1 MRQPRG
7 IAGSPPADRVR
18 QRGLAARGPG
28 LGESHAAREDLTVR
42 VDQRDE
48 QAVVLMLAY
57 CAGLTQVEIAAR
69 VGLPLGNREGA
80 RIEAGDRIGS
90 AAGARAIQ

>member
-1 MRQPRG
+1 
-7 IAGSPPADRVR
+7 
-18 QRGLAARGPG
+18 
-28 LGESHAAREDLTVR
+28 
-42 VDQRDE
+42 
-48 QAVVLMLAY
+48 MLAY